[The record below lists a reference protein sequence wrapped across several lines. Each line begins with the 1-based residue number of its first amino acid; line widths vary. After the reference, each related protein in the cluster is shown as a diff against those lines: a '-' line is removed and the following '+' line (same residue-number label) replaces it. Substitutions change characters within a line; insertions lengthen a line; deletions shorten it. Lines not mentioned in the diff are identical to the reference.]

1 MERDELIRSDF
12 PLAHGETGFDRA
24 SVTAHLTAVAAEVA
38 ALESRIAALE
48 VERGALRHRLE
59 QVDPEEPPIGSQA
72 APFTRTAPPPAS
84 AARLSVFPGDG
95 HRAAAG
101 FGHSARRAAGRS
113 PEDAPPSGE
122 GTGPAAGKPET
133 AGGDEVAAR
142 LAAST
147 LALEGADREA
157 IRRKLDSDFQLSD
170 PEGLLEDVLAR
181 LA

>member
-24 SVTAHLTAVAAEVA
+24 SVTAHLIAVAAEVA

-48 VERGALRHRLE
+48 VERGALWRRLE
-59 QVDPEEPPIGSQA
+59 QVDPEEAPVGSQA
-72 APFTRTAPPPAS
+72 APFTRTAPPPAP
-84 AARLSVFPGDG
+84 AARLAVFPEDG

-101 FGHSARRAAGRS
+101 FGRAARRETPPS
-113 PEDAPPSGE
+113 PEDAPPSGG
-122 GTGPAAGKPET
+122 GTGPAAGEPE
-133 AGGDEVAAR
+133 AVSGDEVAAR

-147 LALEGADREA
+147 LVLEGADREA